1 VSNAQELQ
9 EQGVKLFRQKEYEAA
24 RKVFE
29 QAVDAYEAEGRGD
42 SAAEMKTNIGLI
54 HRALGE
60 YQPALDVMR
69 EAFATFESLNDV
81 KRAAMVLGN
90 MGGVYE
96 KLGDK
101 EQAYNCYRRAVDA
114 FQELGEK
121 QLLAET
127 LKALGALQVE
137 DGKLGAGAANYEAG
151 LNLQD
156 ELTARQKVLKG
167 LIGIRNRFTGGGST

>member
-1 VSNAQELQ
+1 MSNAQELQ
-9 EQGVKLFRQKEYEAA
+9 AQGVKLYHEKEYEAA
-24 RKVFE
+24 RRVFE
-29 QAVDAYEAEGRGD
+29 QAADAYVAEGRKD
-42 SAAEMKTNIGLI
+42 LAAEMQTNIGLI

-69 EAFATFESLNDV
+69 EALTTFESLNDA
-81 KRAAMVLGN
+81 KHAAMVLGN

-96 KLGDK
+96 KLNDK
-101 EQAYNCYRRAVDA
+101 EQAYQCYRRAVDV

-137 DGKLGAGAANYEAG
+137 DGKIGVGAATYEEG
-151 LNLQD
+151 LKLSDN
-156 ELTARQKVLKG
+156 LTARQKLIKG
-167 LIGIRNRFTGGGST
+167 LIGIRNKISGGG